1 MHRRKRTLDAAVA
14 VVAGTQTLYQL
25 TYGGGG
31 GGGGGG
37 GAKWHKFTKRGREQ
51 ASVENAY
58 EDFIAPYIRD
68 MRSRGTY
75 SERTLES
82 LSTPECEMKT
92 NHELIATLV
101 HYIHTRKGEGAILI
115 FVPGWDD
122 ISKVNKLLTEDNNYS
137 LAGGNTQI
145 FPLHSLMPTVRA

>member
-1 MHRRKRTLDAAVA
+1 MET
-14 VVAGTQTLYQL
+14 
-25 TYGGGG
+25 
-31 GGGGGG
+31 
-37 GAKWHKFTKRGREQ
+37 
-51 ASVENAY
+51 AY

-68 MRSRGTY
+68 MRSRRMY

-82 LSTPECEMKT
+82 ISRPESEEKI

-101 HYIHTRKGEGAILI
+101 HYIHTKKEDGAILV

-145 FPLHSLMPTVRA
+145 FPLHSLMPTVRT

>member
-1 MHRRKRTLDAAVA
+1 M
-14 VVAGTQTLYQL
+14 
-25 TYGGGG
+25 
-31 GGGGGG
+31 
-37 GAKWHKFTKRGREQ
+37 
-51 ASVENAY
+51 ENAY

-145 FPLHSLMPTVRA
+145 FPLHSLMPTVRKSLSCMSCLGESHSSHINMTSNLTVSFLPSLR